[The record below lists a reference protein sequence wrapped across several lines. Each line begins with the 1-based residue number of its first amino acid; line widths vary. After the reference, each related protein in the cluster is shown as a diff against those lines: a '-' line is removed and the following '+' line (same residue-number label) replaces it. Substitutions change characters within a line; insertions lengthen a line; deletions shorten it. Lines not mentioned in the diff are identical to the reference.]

1 MSLGA
6 VIPIVRLKN
15 LQEID
20 MTAMANSSTAEVQDK
35 SFEETFLPT
44 ATWSIKKRSMSCW
57 AIAVVSV

>member
-6 VIPIVRLKN
+6 VIPIVRLN
-15 LQEID
+15 ILQEID
-20 MTAMANSSTAEVQDK
+20 MTAMANSSIAEVQDK